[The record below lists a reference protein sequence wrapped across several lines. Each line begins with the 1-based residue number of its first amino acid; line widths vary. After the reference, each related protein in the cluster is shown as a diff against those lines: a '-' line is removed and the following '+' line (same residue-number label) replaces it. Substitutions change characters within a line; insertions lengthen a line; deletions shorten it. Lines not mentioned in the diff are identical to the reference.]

1 MGFAEDKVYDYI
13 LRNLSHFGN
22 IQVTSLAHS
31 LTCLTE
37 ADRDEL
43 QAREEMRGRHA
54 AVFKFYQYLKCRR
67 GWVPDLINALHRN
80 NAGHLAEELQQ
91 LYDLYRVREYPG
103 TETFVSSPIT
113 APFPPAASSAPISSG
128 SARMPSL
135 GANPAPGAPMPEQP
149 RCDPPAGS
157 QPPLLPPATPAAS
170 SAASTDLDSR
180 APVQESLPKELP
192 EQESPL
198 PGSTACNAASDR
210 LRGEGHVLRPA
221 DAAAVPPAGPS
232 EQSQDWP
239 SRQQHPVCV
248 DNGYFGNANHLNR
261 GASALGPGRSLLSRD
276 PAAARRNEPEEV
288 HYVSAELPA
297 RAVEAGHVG
306 EPQPPDSL
314 KTLQTQ
320 PVCSSGHGEPPGSF
334 VDVRN
339 PPLIQTQFDAEQ
351 KQLGMPRDH
360 GGDGDA
366 RVEATPPVSSAP
378 TDTSTSSGASL
389 KPPVQEG
396 KVLAEERASS
406 APSVLTKE
414 QVLPALAAPLL
425 GTTVVGSFESVAGR
439 TPPVSSA
446 RNVQVLHGKADEDVE
461 LSKPGVLLSV
471 VGDSMEV
478 AGGCLSLR
486 RPSSPYSGGTDRLEL
501 SSDPLML
508 SPDGSSPGRVLPRAS
523 LGCSSPAPAACADP
537 RGEEATRASSRP
549 PPSWDSTS
557 LGTHEV
563 RMDHYPSVLLKA
575 PQDLPEGVRPF
586 GNPPAFDSSANS
598 SQTRVPPRD
607 SNDSSL
613 SYIAPAAGIALISAV
628 AFLVYSRLQK

>member
-67 GWVPDLINALHRN
+67 GWVLDLINALHQN

-91 LYDLYRVREYPG
+91 LYDLYRVP
-103 TETFVSSPIT
+103 
-113 APFPPAASSAPISSG
+113 SSAPASSSG
-128 SARMPSL
+128 TRMPSL
-135 GANPAPGAPMPEQP
+135 GANPAPGAPTPEQP
-149 RCDPPAGS
+149 CRDPPAGS
-157 QPPLLPPATPAAS
+157 QPSLLPAGTPAAS
-170 SAASTDLDSR
+170 SAATSTDLDSR

-198 PGSTACNAASDR
+198 SGSTACDAASDG
-210 LRGEGHVLRPA
+210 LCGEGHVPRPA
-221 DAAAVPPAGPS
+221 DAVAMPPAGPS
-232 EQSQDWP
+232 ERSRDWP

-297 RAVEAGHVG
+297 RAVDAGHIG
-306 EPQPPDSL
+306 ELQPPDSL

-320 PVCSSGHGEPPGSF
+320 PACSSGHGEPSGSF

-339 PPLIQTQFDAEQ
+339 PLLIQKQFDAEQ
-351 KQLGMPRDH
+351 KQLRMPRDR

-439 TPPVSSA
+439 TPQVSSA
-446 RNVQVLHGKADEDVE
+446 GNVQVLHSDADEDVE

-471 VGDSMEV
+471 VGDSTGV
-478 AGGCLSLR
+478 AGGCLGLQ

-508 SPDGSSPGRVLPRAS
+508 STDSSSPGKVLPRAS
-523 LGCSSPAPAACADP
+523 LGCCSPAPAAHADP

-563 RMDHYPSVLLKA
+563 RVDHYPSVLLEA
-575 PQDLPEGVRPF
+575 PQDLLEGVRPF
-586 GNPPAFDSSANS
+586 GNPPAFDSSASS
-598 SQTRVPPRD
+598 SQGRVPPRD
-607 SNDSSL
+607 SSGSSL
-613 SYIAPAAGIALISAV
+613 SYIVPAAGIALISAV